1 MGKYVDIWHVEVLWY
16 IMEIENM
23 AEGKVQ
29 HREGLYGF
37 EFLEE
42 DGRRV
47 PADERKT
54 PEIKALWQRNHEIIN
69 LSIKGYKGT
78 EIAEILN
85 IHPQTVS
92 NTLNSELGKRK
103 ISDITYEK
111 DIEVKKTIE
120 KVRILSNKA
129 LETYHEFFD
138 DEGNELSLKDKREG
152 AKDFLNDMSG
162 LRAPTKIQSHSVHT
176 TLTAEELE
184 GFKKRGME
192 AMKESGMIVEIEP
205 EEKNDRV
212 D

>member
-1 MGKYVDIWHVEVLWY
+1 MVET
-16 IMEIENM
+16 
-23 AEGKVQ
+23 Q
-29 HREGLYGF
+29 RREGLYGL

-42 DGRRV
+42 DGRRM

-54 PEIKALWQRNHEIIN
+54 PEIKALWQRSHEIIRLN
-69 LSIKGYKGT
+69 VKGYKGT

-85 IHPQTVS
+85 ITPQTVS
-92 NTLNSELGKRK
+92 NTLNSELAKRL
-103 ISDITYEK
+103 ISDLTYEK
-111 DIEVKKTIE
+111 DIEVKKTVE

-162 LRAPTKIQSHSVHT
+162 LRAPTKVQSHSVHT
-176 TLTAEELE
+176 TLTAEELQ
-184 GFKKRGME
+184 GFKDRGME
-192 AMKESGMIVEIEP
+192 AMKESGMIVDVTP
-205 EEKNDRV
+205 KEKESDGV